1 MHRSERLRVLYVTPE
16 LAPWAKSGG
25 LGDVSAALPLALRAL
40 DVDVR
45 TLVPGYPGVLSASAG
60 APAVAELRF
69 DGELAPARLIAS
81 SPPQAAPL
89 LIIECAAYYERPGN
103 AYQDAAGNDWPDN
116 WLRFGLL
123 SRVAA
128 LLGSASTPLGWVP
141 DIVHCQD
148 WPAGLAPAYLGFAP
162 APSSATLMTIHNA
175 AFQGIFPA
183 AAVPAL
189 GLPREA
195 YSSGGVEYYGKL
207 SFLKAGIYYADA
219 LSTVSPTYAR
229 EIQTPEFGCGMDG
242 LLRHRGAH
250 LAGIVNGID
259 TTAWDPATDPAL
271 PQRYDA
277 SRLELKAANRAPLQR
292 RLGLEVDK
300 TIPLLAIV
308 SRLVH
313 QKGIDLLVDIAPRL
327 MAHPAQL
334 IVLGVGEPHIERALR
349 VLAERFPRQLS
360 VVIGYDEGLA
370 HLIKAAADI
379 FLMPSRFEPC
389 GLSQLYSMRY
399 GTPPV
404 VHATGGLRDTVTDCT
419 ESTLADGMATGFV
432 FDEPSAVA
440 LLGAVERALRT
451 RDDATTWRKLQVNGM
466 RRDFSWRASARR
478 YLELFHTLAARR
490 LPV

>member
-189 GLPREA
+189 VVR
-195 YSSGGVEYYGKL
+195 
-207 SFLKAGIYYADA
+207 
-219 LSTVSPTYAR
+219 
-229 EIQTPEFGCGMDG
+229 M
-242 LLRHRGAH
+242 
-250 LAGIVNGID
+250 
-259 TTAWDPATDPAL
+259 
-271 PQRYDA
+271 
-277 SRLELKAANRAPLQR
+277 
-292 RLGLEVDK
+292 
-300 TIPLLAIV
+300 
-308 SRLVH
+308 LV
-313 QKGIDLLVDIAPRL
+313 L
-327 MAHPAQL
+327 
-334 IVLGVGEPHIERALR
+334 
-349 VLAERFPRQLS
+349 
-360 VVIGYDEGLA
+360 
-370 HLIKAAADI
+370 
-379 FLMPSRFEPC
+379 
-389 GLSQLYSMRY
+389 
-399 GTPPV
+399 
-404 VHATGGLRDTVTDCT
+404 
-419 ESTLADGMATGFV
+419 
-432 FDEPSAVA
+432 
-440 LLGAVERALRT
+440 
-451 RDDATTWRKLQVNGM
+451 
-466 RRDFSWRASARR
+466 
-478 YLELFHTLAARR
+478 
-490 LPV
+490 

>member
-1 MHRSERLRVLYVTPE
+1 MDRKQPLRVLYVTPE

-25 LGDVSAALPLALRAL
+25 LGDVSAALPTALRAL
-40 DVDVR
+40 DVDLR
-45 TLVPGYPGVLSASAG
+45 TLVPGYRGVRAAHAG
-60 APAVAELRF
+60 ARAVADLRF
-69 DGELAPARLIAS
+69 DGDFAPAQLTACNL
-81 SPPQAAPL
+81 PDAAPL
-89 LIIECAAYYERPGN
+89 LIVACPRYYERPGN

-128 LLGSASTPLGWVP
+128 LLGSASTPLDWVP

-148 WPAGLAPAYLGFAP
+148 WPTGLAPAYLSFAP
-162 APSSATLMTIHNA
+162 APRSATLMTIHNA

-183 AAVPAL
+183 AAVSPL
-189 GLPREA
+189 GLSREA
-195 YSSGGVEYYGKL
+195 YTSGGVEYYGNL
-207 SFLKAGIYYADA
+207 SFLKGGIHYADG
-219 LSTVSPTYAR
+219 LSTVSPTYAH

-242 LLRHRGAH
+242 LLRHRRAD

-259 TTAWDPATDPAL
+259 TEAWDPATDAAL
-271 PQRYDA
+271 SQRYDA
-277 SRLELKAANRAPLQR
+277 SRLELKAANRPPLQR
-292 RLGLEVDK
+292 RLGLEVDD

-313 QKGIDLLVDIAPRL
+313 QKGLDLLVEIAPRL

-334 IVLGVGEPHIERALR
+334 VVLGTGEAQLERALR
-349 VLAERFPRQLS
+349 ALAARFPRQAA
-360 VVIGYDEGLA
+360 VTIGYDEDLA
-370 HLIKAAADI
+370 RQIKAAADI

-404 VHATGGLRDTVTDCT
+404 VHATGGLRDTVADCT
-419 ESTLADGMATGFV
+419 ESALADGTATGFV
-432 FDEPSAVA
+432 FDEPSAAA

-451 RDDATTWRKLQVNGM
+451 RECAATWRKLQRNGM
-466 RRDFSWRASARR
+466 RCDFSWRASARR

-490 LPV
+490 ISA